1 MSLSIEGDV
10 NYESYIR
17 HKKVAGTIRPLHGL
31 CNAPIVGNVDSLMH
45 YLKEAGI
52 PYSRLHDMGGG
63 FGGYLYVDVPN
74 ILRDENADPEDE
86 NSYDFAFTD
95 HLLKIL
101 IDYGWNLFTD
111 LV

>member
-1 MSLSIEGDV
+1 MKLTLDTE
-10 NYESYIR
+10 
-17 HKKVAGTIRPLHGL
+17 KVVGTIRPLHGL
-31 CNAPIVGNVDSLMH
+31 CNAPIVSNGDSLMH